1 MYSSEPL
8 PHFVDDLLSYLHEVY
23 PTTATFDGVH
33 THDDLLEDY
42 SRSAIDTHLRELGSF
57 SRRLSAINP
66 DTLSPTERAERQVL
80 EANIRSR
87 LFELEELRTW
97 ERDPQYYAETLA
109 ISLAAQAIFAY
120 APTEQRAR
128 RVLSKLR
135 QTPRL
140 LQNARDNIKEPPG
153 IFVKTA
159 VETLRGVQSFI
170 DRDLPRAFSEVD
182 DLSLLGDLADA
193 ATEAS
198 QAVAAYA
205 DYLERE
211 VAPKTKGSFRIGR
224 EPFETKLKLEEGIT
238 LSSDRL
244 LAIGMRELAVTQEE
258 FRRVASRLDAKSPQE
273 AWRKIKEDHPAP
285 GELVATAR
293 AQVDELATFITR
305 HPIISMPECEPLV
318 VAPTPQFYRWTFASL
333 WTPGAFESRPLRSY
347 YYLTDVDPAWTAER
361 REEHLRDFNIPALWS
376 ISVHESYPG
385 HFLHLQHVRRVAS
398 RMRKSILFAPT
409 SFVEGWAHYAEQM
422 MLEEGLGDRDPARR
436 LGQLAE
442 VLIRLARLIVGIRL
456 HAEDLSVEQG
466 VRFFK
471 DEAFLEEGTA
481 RKEAERG
488 TFNPSYVVYALGRLM
503 MLKLRE
509 DVRANQGERYSLKG
523 FHDALMSNGFGPFSL
538 HRQLLLGEEAGKAL
552 IE

>member
-1 MYSSEPL
+1 MLITPIGM
-8 PHFVDDLLSYLHEVY
+8 PN
-23 PTTATFDGVH
+23 
-33 THDDLLEDY
+33 
-42 SRSAIDTHLRELGSF
+42 RSA
-57 SRRLSAINP
+57 
-66 DTLSPTERAERQVL
+66 
-80 EANIRSR
+80 
-87 LFELEELRTW
+87 
-97 ERDPQYYAETLA
+97 
-109 ISLAAQAIFAY
+109 AAQALFAY
-120 APTEQRAR
+120 APAEQRAR

-135 QTPRL
+135 QAPRL

-182 DLSLLGDLADA
+182 EQSLLGDLADA

-198 QAVAAYA
+198 QAVVAYIE
-205 DYLERE
+205 YLERE

-224 EPFETKLKLEEGIT
+224 DPFETKLKLEEGID
-238 LSSDRL
+238 LSMDRL
-244 LAIGMRELAVTQEE
+244 LTIGLRELAATQEE
-258 FRRVASRLDAKSPQE
+258 FRRVASRHDVKSPQD
-273 AWRKIKEDHPAP
+273 AWRAIKQDHPAP
-285 GELVATAR
+285 GQLVETAR
-293 AQVDELATFITR
+293 TQVEELATFLTR
-305 HPIISMPECEPLV
+305 NPLISMPDCEPLV

-347 YYLTDVDPAWTAER
+347 YYLTDVDPAWSAER
-361 REEHLRDFNIPALWS
+361 QDEHLRDFNHPALWS
-376 ISVHESYPG
+376 ISVHEAYPG

-471 DEAFLEEGTA
+471 DEAFLEEATA

-503 MLKLRE
+503 MLKMRE
-509 DVRANQGERYSLKG
+509 DVRAKQGDRFSLKA
-523 FHDALMSNGFGPFSL
+523 FHDAIMTNGFAPFSL
-538 HRQLLLGEEAGKAL
+538 HRQQLLGDGGGAAL
-552 IE
+552 VD